1 VRGHGALQADKSG
14 ITAVVAGVFLVL
26 FAFLLVRL
34 FFRRNMPRVGGKIGP
49 RRTIDPPLA
58 VPDGFSRV
66 YARVMTLFVASSD
79 AAGFANLKAFLR
91 HGTKQHP
98 ALIRIYRIAGC
109 KTEIEIPV
117 ETPDYERINAAEALA
132 LLRELPDLRLILR
145 LHLSD
150 EPSFLDPWVRRV
162 TGQDSFLLGNA
173 TNYRLVVL
181 YRPDRRLGRTVGLTL
196 LHEWLHI
203 VAFGSAMDVWRF
215 KRADAIE
222 PLTLPA
228 IAPVS
233 FGVRKAPTHEA
244 WCDLG
249 EKLFGYDE
257 TIARDAAL
265 ATPVHA
271 MILWRRINGILRQPP
286 PRQRST
292 RFAEFEKLGVFMR
305 TEITA
310 RASTVRAKRS

>member
-1 VRGHGALQADKSG
+1 
-14 ITAVVAGVFLVL
+14 VAGVFLVL
-26 FAFLLVRL
+26 FAVLLVRL
-34 FFRRNMPRVGGKIGP
+34 FLQRNMPRVGGKIGP
-49 RRTIDPPLA
+49 RRTIDPSAA
-58 VPDGFSRV
+58 VPDGFSRI

-91 HGTKQHP
+91 HGTKRHP
-98 ALIRIYRIAGC
+98 ALMGIYRVAGC

-117 ETPDYERINAAEALA
+117 ETPDYARIDAAEALA

-150 EPSFLDPWVRRV
+150 EPSFLDPWVRKV

-181 YRPDRRLGRTVGLTL
+181 YKPDRRHRPLVGQTL

-203 VAFGSAMDVWRF
+203 VAFGSAIDVWRF

-222 PLTLPA
+222 PLTPPA
-228 IAPVS
+228 VAPVS
-233 FGVRKAPTHEA
+233 FGIRKAPTHEA

-249 EKLFGYDE
+249 EKLFGHDE

-271 MILWRRINGILRQPP
+271 MILWQRIDKILRQTPA
-286 PRQRST
+286 RFCST
-292 RFAEFEKLGVFMR
+292 RFAELEKLGDFMR
-305 TEITA
+305 SEIAA
-310 RASTVRAKRS
+310 RAGRANRN